1 MTEQI
6 TIDHDFIY
14 EPLIDTYMVD
24 IVTESGFKLEF
35 CEAETK
41 EEAALKIREK
51 YRKNYS
57 FKIRSIEDF
66 ILPDHVSEN
75 QMNIII
81 ARVESR
87 SDCADDVVHL
97 LQKEIP
103 GLKVRK
109 VEETDLN
116 FDDAEIVGYD
126 IREN

>member
-57 FKIRSIEDF
+57 FKIRSIE
-66 ILPDHVSEN
+66 VSN
-75 QMNIII
+75 
-81 ARVESR
+81 R
-87 SDCADDVVHL
+87 SL
-97 LQKEIP
+97 KEIQA
-103 GLKVRK
+103 
-109 VEETDLN
+109 LN
-116 FDDAEIVGYD
+116 
-126 IREN
+126 